1 MTLKSLQPWVV
12 TFLLFCMVVFQ
23 AIQFGNEIKK
33 NGECDSAIDAA
44 AGAIASQHGTYL
56 ELFDEYESAAYG
68 DSVDR
73 ISEQQL
79 LAAEAQL
86 AALQIIASQ
95 NDTLLGLVSACR

>member
-1 MTLKSLQPWVV
+1 
-12 TFLLFCMVVFQ
+12 
-23 AIQFGNEIKK
+23 
-33 NGECDSAIDAA
+33 
-44 AGAIASQHGTYL
+44 
-56 ELFDEYESAAYG
+56 
-68 DSVDR
+68 VDR

>member
-12 TFLLFCMVVFQ
+12 TFLLFCMVAFQ
-23 AIQFGNEIKK
+23 AAQFGNEIKK
-33 NGECDSAIDAA
+33 NGECEVAIDAA
-44 AGAIASQHGTYL
+44 AGVIASQHGTYL
-56 ELFDEYESAAYG
+56 ELFDEYETAAYG

-95 NDTLLGLVSACR
+95 NDTLIGLVSACR